1 MDHDQTNDDLRNY
14 SLNFSTNLEII
25 AIIKMK
31 RRRML
36 GEGICWVGQ
45 NFDLDM
51 VFADWK
57 KAQKQL
63 QPPKICSGV
72 RVSDMTGVF
81 DARPK

>member
-1 MDHDQTNDDLRNY
+1 M
-14 SLNFSTNLEII
+14 EII

-31 RRRML
+31 RSRVL
-36 GEGICWVGQ
+36 GERICWVGQ

-63 QPPKICSGV
+63 RPPKICSGV
-72 RVSDMTGVF
+72 RVGDMTGVF
-81 DARPK
+81 DAQPK

>member
-31 RRRML
+31 RRSVFR
-36 GEGICWVGQ
+36 EGICWVGQ

-51 VFADWK
+51 VFADWR

-63 QPPKICSGV
+63 RPPKICSGV
-72 RVSDMTGVF
+72 RVGDMTGVL
-81 DARPK
+81 DAQLK

>member
-1 MDHDQTNDDLRNY
+1 M
-14 SLNFSTNLEII
+14 
-25 AIIKMK
+25 
-31 RRRML
+31 
-36 GEGICWVGQ
+36 GQ
-45 NFDLDM
+45 NFDLDR

-72 RVSDMTGVF
+72 RVGDMTGVF

>member
-1 MDHDQTNDDLRNY
+1 
-14 SLNFSTNLEII
+14 
-25 AIIKMK
+25 
-31 RRRML
+31 ML

-63 QPPKICSGV
+63 RPPKICSGV
-72 RVSDMTGVF
+72 RVGDMTGVF